1 MLLNTGITLI
11 SDVIGLKGKSGAFV
25 FGAYSFLDKI
35 ATGICLFF
43 ISESSY
49 FKSEFFIRWVTVLVP
64 LCSGLFAWF
73 LVATGSIQDM
83 IEPSSDS
90 EGSEASDS
98 EESSDINARRLN

>member
-25 FGAYSFLDKI
+25 FGAYSFMDKI
-35 ATGICLFF
+35 STGIALFF

-73 LVATGSIQDM
+73 LVMTGSIKDNM
-83 IEPSSDS
+83 HHESTESEESDS
-90 EGSEASDS
+90 EDS
-98 EESSDINARRLN
+98 TEIL